1 MFIRATMTDASEA
14 AEEDVAKT
22 SVVDMRLR
30 PVLEGIT
37 ISVPGSM
44 LFDVLEDSLMT
55 LPFMWMP

>member
-1 MFIRATMTDASEA
+1 MTDASEA